1 MIPPIDP
8 ATLAMLNSG
17 GGAAGGG
24 AAGGA
29 GAAGGINFGP
39 QGLLGGMTE
48 MPLDMNALGGNG
60 ITPSSLSSGVD
71 AAIAEPV
78 DFNRKLG
85 LSGQSLGDAVGAV
98 DTTPMAE
105 GVPKGGMQMPSMGQL
120 QGIFDQGTAKDMPM
134 VQSPQARA
142 SGYSEAAP
150 QQINPYGSAAAN
162 QGLLE
167 MLQKAYSL
175 GA

>member
-8 ATLAMLNSG
+8 ATLAMLMKS
-17 GGAAGGG
+17 GGG

-60 ITPSSLSSGVD
+60 ITPSSLSSSVD
-71 AAIAEPV
+71 AAASAPI
-78 DFNRKLG
+78 DLNSKLG
-85 LSGQSLGDAVGAV
+85 LSGQSLGGAVGAV
-98 DTTPMAE
+98 DTAPMAE
-105 GVPKGGMQMPSMGQL
+105 GVPKGGMQMPSMSALGDIFS
-120 QGIFDQGTAKDMPM
+120 QGSSQDMPM

>member
-8 ATLAMLNSG
+8 SMLAMLMNS
-17 GGAAGGG
+17 GGG

-48 MPLDMNALGGNG
+48 MPLDMSALGGNG
-60 ITPSSLSSGVD
+60 VTPSSLSSGVD
-71 AAIAEPV
+71 AAVAEPV
-78 DFNRKLG
+78 DFGREMG
-85 LSGQSLGDAVGAV
+85 LSGQTLGSAVGAV
-98 DTTPMAE
+98 DTTTMAQ
-105 GVPKGGMQMPSMGQL
+105 GSGPSGMQMPNMGQMSEIFS
-120 QGIFDQGTAKDMPM
+120 QGSSQDMPM
-134 VQSPQARA
+134 VQSPQAQA